1 MRRSERIGPL
11 PLPSPSGSGRLT
23 DRLSLRKRVRARA
36 QDPVPAPSRR
46 PIDWRG
52 WIVLAWVIWFGLLYG
67 KMVVEQARGQDPG
80 SARELR
86 EGVALRLLT
95 A

>member
-1 MRRSERIGPL
+1 MRQSERIGPL

-23 DRLSLRKRVRARA
+23 DRLTQRKRVRARA
-36 QDPVPAPSRR
+36 RDPVPAPSRR

-67 KMVVEQARGQDPG
+67 KMVVEQRGG
-80 SARELR
+80 KIR
-86 EGVALRLLT
+86 GVLASCGKESP
-95 A
+95 